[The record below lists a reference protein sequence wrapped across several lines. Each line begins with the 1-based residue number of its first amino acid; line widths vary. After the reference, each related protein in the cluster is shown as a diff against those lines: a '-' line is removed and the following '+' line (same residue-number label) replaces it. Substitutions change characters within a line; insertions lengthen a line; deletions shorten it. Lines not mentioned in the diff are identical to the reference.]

1 MKKTN
6 VAENRT
12 DKLEPC
18 LAIIGAG
25 FSGIGMAIRLKQSG
39 YSNFTIFERSDNV
52 GGTWR
57 DNTYP
62 GCACDV
68 ASHLYSFSFE
78 KKSDWTKVFS
88 DASEIY
94 QYLLSCVEKFQLE
107 NHIKLNTTV
116 SDMRF
121 DSSANQWAISTVS
134 NETFHADMIIN
145 GTGPLNK
152 PNIPNIPGI
161 ENFTGKIFHSSQWDH
176 EHQLDGGNVACIGTG
191 ASAIQFIPEIV
202 NKVRSLKVF
211 QRTPTWLVP
220 RLNRNYSSLTKWVF
234 KNVPGVR
241 NFYRLFIYW
250 RNEYYGIAII
260 GYPFFNNLLQKA
272 SKLYLRAKVKDPELR
287 KKLTPNY
294 QIGCKRINIS
304 DDYYESLQRPNSDLI
319 TEPIISITSTGVTSA
334 DGETHECDTIIFGTG
349 FVTTKYLQ
357 PMKIYGSEGKELT
370 EQWAGSAESYLGISV
385 AGFPNYFLLLGP
397 NTGLGHNSVVFMIE
411 AQIEYVIKALSYLKE
426 AKKTFIDVK
435 LERQETFCDSTQKK
449 LKKFS
454 WGSGCDSWYLSENG
468 KNYSIW
474 PGFTPSYWWKTRK
487 FDVASYHVS

>member
-1 MKKTN
+1 MNKTN
-6 VAENRT
+6 VAEKYANRVG
-12 DKLEPC
+12 PRI
-18 LAIIGAG
+18 AIIGAG

-39 YSNFTIFERSDNV
+39 YSNFTLFERSDNV

-62 GCACDV
+62 GCACDI

-78 KKSDWTKVFS
+78 KKPDWTSVFS
-88 DASEIY
+88 NSREIY
-94 QYLLSCVEKFQLE
+94 QYLLSCVEKFSLE
-107 NHIKLNTTV
+107 SHIKLKTKV
-116 SDMRF
+116 SEMRF
-121 DSSANQWAISTVS
+121 NTAT
-134 NETFHADMIIN
+134 NEWVILTESDEVFRVDVVIN

-152 PNIPNIPGI
+152 PNIPKIPGI

-176 EHQLDGGNVACIGTG
+176 QHQLDGADVACIGTG

-202 NKVRSLKVF
+202 NRVKSLKVF

-220 RLNRNYSSLTKWVF
+220 RFNRDYSAITKWVF
-234 KNVPGVR
+234 KNIPGVK
-241 NFYRLFIYW
+241 NLYRLFIYW

-272 SKLYLRAKVKDPELR
+272 SKLYLRAKVKDSKLR
-287 KKLTPNY
+287 EKLTPNY

-319 TEPIISITSTGVTSA
+319 TESISLIDSA
-334 DGETHECDTIIFGTG
+334 GIKTTDGITHECDTIIFGTG
-349 FVTTKYLQ
+349 FVTTEYLQ
-357 PMKIYGSEGKELT
+357 PMKIYGSKEKELT

-411 AQIEYVIKALSYLKE
+411 AQIEYVIRALNYLKK
-426 AKKTFIDVK
+426 AKKSLIDVK
-435 LERQETFCDSTQKK
+435 LERQETFCRLTQMK
-449 LKKFS
+449 LENFS
-454 WGSGCDSWYLSENG
+454 WGSGCDSWYLSKNG

-487 FDVASYHVS
+487 FDAENYHVT